1 MNDSLSLIKCQTA
14 TMTETIVSY
23 VTICSA
29 PTTQIQ
35 NTETYSHI
43 DYETSTYNITSCP
56 PELGITIYYYSTY
69 STTSTTPVPT
79 TVTIIAPTP
88 EISVTLQMTQEIL
101 NSTLRV
107 EAPVPISYSTSEAP
121 CAPTT
126 IAAVTVEIPSSSSA
140 LPTFASS
147 LQTA

>member
-1 MNDSLSLIKCQTA
+1 
-14 TMTETIVSY
+14 MTETIVSY

-69 STTSTTPVPT
+69 SATSTTPVPT
-79 TVTIIAPTP
+79 IVTIIAPTP
-88 EISVTLQMTQEIL
+88 EISV
-101 NSTLRV
+101 
-107 EAPVPISYSTSEAP
+107 YSSDDARDLE
-121 CAPTT
+121 
-126 IAAVTVEIPSSSSA
+126 
-140 LPTFASS
+140 
-147 LQTA
+147 